1 MKKGKVVELFRFV
14 LFRFVSFVAAI
25 SLDARRMARVF
36 SGQWKKECKGD
47 GRGSVVGDR
56 ANGLDLFVARFST
69 ARFSLRR
76 PTVRSTSIDFR
87 VTPFFDESNRAA

>member
-1 MKKGKVVELFRFV
+1 MNC
-14 LFRFVSFVAAI
+14 FVSFYFV
-25 SLDARRMARVF
+25 SFRSWRPYLSMRDVWREYSPSNGRKSVR
-36 SGQWKKECKGD
+36 GD

-87 VTPFFDESNRAA
+87 ITPFFDESNRVA

>member
-1 MKKGKVVELFRFV
+1 M
-14 LFRFVSFVAAI
+14 AAI
-25 SLDARRMARVF
+25 SLDARYMARVF
-36 SGQWKKECKGD
+36 SEQWKKKCKGGGGED

-76 PTVRSTSIDFR
+76 PTVRATSIDFR
-87 VTPFFDESNRAA
+87 VTPFFHESNRVA